1 MRTIPWQLLIPSLAL
16 EYEVDLA
23 RSRSRSLAVILGVSV
38 RLKRPK
44 RSKSLPRYPSDCQR
58 GKKSAKSF
66 ALMSRLARFPP
77 KTDTLR
83 HNLDGQEGSSH
94 VEPSSTGDKR
104 DDVLPAR
111 YVLAGVPFVILRL
124 GPLAPVASGG
134 CPEVWCFASCQNCLI
149 ERTPE
154 RTLLI
159 R

>member
-1 MRTIPWQLLIPSLAL
+1 MPWQLLIPSLAL

-23 RSRSRSLAVILGVSV
+23 QSRSRSLAVILGVSV

-44 RSKSLPRYPSDCQR
+44 RSKSFRYPSDCQR
-58 GKKSAKSF
+58 GKRALKSF

-83 HNLDGQEGSSH
+83 HNLDGQKGSLP
-94 VEPSSTGDKR
+94 VEPSSTSDKR

-111 YVLAGVPFVILRL
+111 CVLAGVPFVILRL
-124 GPLAPVASGG
+124 GPLPPVASGG
-134 CPEVWCFASCQNCLI
+134 CLEVWCFASCQNCLI

>member
-1 MRTIPWQLLIPSLAL
+1 LAL

-38 RLKRPK
+38 RLNRPN
-44 RSKSLPRYPSDCQR
+44 RSKSLPRYKRLPTR
-58 GKKSAKSF
+58 KKSAKKFRSYVEAGPF
-66 ALMSRLARFPP
+66 SP

-83 HNLDGQEGSSH
+83 QNLDGQKGSSH
-94 VEPSSTGDKR
+94 VEPSSTSDKR

-134 CPEVWCFASCQNCLI
+134 CPEVVFRKLSKPPNREDA
-149 ERTPE
+149 
-154 RTLLI
+154 
-159 R
+159 

>member
-1 MRTIPWQLLIPSLAL
+1 MAPPESIFGARGRGRSWRGADRDHSLSCSG
-16 EYEVDLA
+16 E
-23 RSRSRSLAVILGVSV
+23 SV

-44 RSKSLPRYPSDCQR
+44 RSKSLPRYPNDCQR

-66 ALMSRLARFPP
+66 ALMSRQ
-77 KTDTLR
+77 
-83 HNLDGQEGSSH
+83 NLDGQKGSLR
-94 VEPSSTGDKR
+94 VEPSSTSDKR

-111 YVLAGVPFVILRL
+111 YVLAVSRLSSCVLALWPRLLRRR
-124 GPLAPVASGG
+124 
-134 CPEVWCFASCQNCLI
+134 PEVWCFASCQNCPI